1 MKVKNVVFSGFMA
14 AILMGV
20 GAADAAVAQI
30 VSKDFAD
37 AHYADA
43 TEFSELKS
51 AVEDSVTG
59 LDMRELSANKATAIT
74 GAEGDAGNTSYPT
87 VNAVVSWTADQ
98 IQDVQFDP
106 ADIEDNTIDGSKII
120 DGTIGE
126 EKLDSDLA
134 DKLNGKQ
141 DKNMGV
147 GHENKIVVTNETGT
161 ITTADTITQA
171 QVDGLETALDAAQLK
186 GNMVTTATWEANGNK
201 DDMYPSAAAVTAA
214 IATVAGAADDKLD
227 SNLTTADAA
236 VITDASGNVVTGQ
249 IATGMIADGA
259 VTTGQIA
266 NGAVTATKLGAD
278 VITTDVTTTTGN
290 TAAAQA
296 GAVATALATKAN
308 AAAVGDITAL
318 ETTDKTSVVAAI
330 NEVVDNKATVIDDTN
345 KGSNTFYPTNK
356 AVAEYVAGVVTGE
369 DFELTGSQ
377 IGAGAIGEEHLNE
390 DLADKLN
397 GKQDKLIGVDH
408 AGDVLVVGADGNI
421 TNVDA
426 IGIDQVTNLQT
437 TLDAKA
443 NAADVYTKAETNE
456 KILEVAL
463 RRPNNTCTADSLC
476 VLSITPDGG
485 LAWVNVTEPVGE
497 IPETTP
503 IDGDVAEAAM

>member
-59 LDMRELSANKATAIT
+59 LDRRELSANKATAIT
-74 GAEGDAGNTSYPT
+74 GTEGDAGNTSYPT

-106 ADIEDNTIDGSKII
+106 ADIEDNTINGSKIT

-141 DKNMGV
+141 DRNMGV
-147 GHENKIVVTNETGT
+147 GNENKIVVTNETGT
-161 ITTADTITQA
+161 ITTADTIAQD

-236 VITDASGNVVTGQ
+236 VITDGTGNVVTGK
-249 IATGMIADGA
+249 IATGMIADD
-259 VTTGQIA
+259 
-266 NGAVTATKLGAD
+266 AVTATKLGAD

-345 KGSNTFYPTNK
+345 KGSDTFYPTNK

-390 DLADKLN
+390 DLAGKLN

-421 TNVDA
+421 TNADA

-437 TLDAKA
+437 TLNAKA

-463 RRPNNTCTADSLC
+463 RRPENTCTADSLC

-503 IDGDVAEAAM
+503 IDGDVTETTM

>member
-59 LDMRELSANKATAIT
+59 LDRRELSANKATAIT
-74 GAEGDAGNTSYPT
+74 GTEGDAGNTSYPT

-106 ADIEDNTIDGSKII
+106 ADIEDNTINGSKIT

-147 GHENKIVVTNETGT
+147 GNENKIVVTNETGT
-161 ITTADTITQA
+161 IITADTITQA
-171 QVDGLETALDAAQLK
+171 QVDGLETALGAAQLK
-186 GNMVTTATWEANGNK
+186 DNMVTTATWEANGNK

-236 VITDASGNVVTGQ
+236 VITDGTGNVVTGK
-249 IATGMIADGA
+249 IATGMIADD
-259 VTTGQIA
+259 
-266 NGAVTATKLGAD
+266 AVTATKLGAD

-345 KGSNTFYPTNK
+345 KGSDTFYPTNK

-390 DLADKLN
+390 DLAGKLN

-421 TNVDA
+421 TNADA
-426 IGIDQVTNLQT
+426 IGIDRVTNLQT

-503 IDGDVAEAAM
+503 IDGDVTETTM